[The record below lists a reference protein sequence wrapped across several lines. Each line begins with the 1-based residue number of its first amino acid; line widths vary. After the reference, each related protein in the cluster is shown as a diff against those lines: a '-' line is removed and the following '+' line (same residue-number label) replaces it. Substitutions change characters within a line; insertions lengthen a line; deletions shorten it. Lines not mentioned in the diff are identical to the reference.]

1 MAWWAR
7 SGRAVLLAL
16 ALAVC
21 GVPGGAALAQTGD
34 DTASVAQLK
43 AALAELRRRLAEQP
57 RPATDAELQ
66 VARRQIERLTATM
79 AGLRRERDGLRGEV
93 LSLRDALGTARADR
107 DRLQAAAAE
116 QARRLAASEAEAA
129 QLREAALATAPQA
142 LEATEPAD
150 RREVLAGSAFASGK
164 AELRADAMVELAA
177 IAAWLRDVPAGA
189 VLIEGFTDASG
200 EEEANRRLSLA
211 RAEAVRDRLVALGV
225 GAERLEVVGRGEAS
239 PVADN
244 ASQEGRAANRR
255 VEISVPR

>member
-1 MAWWAR
+1 MARWAR
-7 SGRAVLLAL
+7 SGRAVMLAL
-16 ALAVC
+16 ALAMP
-21 GVPGGAALAQTGD
+21 GVRDGAALAQTAD

-107 DRLQAAAAE
+107 ERLQAANAE
-116 QARRLAASEAEAA
+116 QARVLAASEAEAA
-129 QLREAALATAPQA
+129 QLREAALASAPPA
-142 LEATEPAD
+142 LEAAEPAD
-150 RREVLAGSAFASGK
+150 RREVLAGSAFASGR
-164 AELRADAMVELAA
+164 ADLRADAMIELAA
-177 IAAWLRDVPAGA
+177 IAAWLRDMPPGA
-189 VLIEGFTDASG
+189 ILIEGFTDASG

-211 RAEAVRDRLVALGV
+211 RAGAVRDRLVALGV
-225 GAERLEVVGRGEAS
+225 EAERLEVVGRGEAS

-244 ASQEGRAANRR
+244 ASPEGRAANRR

>member
-1 MAWWAR
+1 MARWAR
-7 SGRAVLLAL
+7 CGRAALLAL
-16 ALAVC
+16 ALAVSD
-21 GVPGGAALAQTGD
+21 GAALAQSAD
-34 DTASVAQLK
+34 DAASVAQLK
-43 AALAELRRRLAEQP
+43 AALAELRRRLAEQA

-93 LSLRDALGTARADR
+93 LSLRDALGTARVDGE
-107 DRLQAAAAE
+107 RLRAANAE
-116 QARRLAASEAEAA
+116 QARRLAASEAETA
-129 QLREAALATAPQA
+129 QLREAALANEPQA
-142 LEATEPAD
+142 LQAVEPVEPAE

-177 IAAWLRDVPAGA
+177 IAAWLRDLPAGT

-211 RAEAVRDRLVALGV
+211 RAGAVRDRLVALGV
-225 GAERLEVVGRGEAS
+225 GIERLQVVGRGEAS

-244 ASQEGRAANRR
+244 ATPEGRAANRR
-255 VEISVPR
+255 VEISVQR